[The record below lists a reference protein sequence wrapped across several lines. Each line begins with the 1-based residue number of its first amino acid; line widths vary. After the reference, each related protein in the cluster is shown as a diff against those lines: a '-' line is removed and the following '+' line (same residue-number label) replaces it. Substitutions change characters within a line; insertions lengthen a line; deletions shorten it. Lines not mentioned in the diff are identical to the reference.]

1 MSPVS
6 LDKFGIMMIVILG
19 WFSTRLSLTVAGE
32 YICYSCN
39 D

>member
-32 YICYSCN
+32 CMLFM
-39 D
+39 